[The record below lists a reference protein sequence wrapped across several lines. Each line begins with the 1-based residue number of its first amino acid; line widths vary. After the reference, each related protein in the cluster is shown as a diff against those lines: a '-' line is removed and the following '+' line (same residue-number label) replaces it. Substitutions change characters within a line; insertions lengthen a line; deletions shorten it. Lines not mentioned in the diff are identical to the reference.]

1 MKRYLVLDDGSYFE
15 GEGFGASTIST
26 GSLALFTG
34 NFGYQEALTD
44 PANAGKILVFSTPL
58 VGASG
63 INSIDYEAI
72 DPQVKG
78 IVVADL
84 PLTHDHSEQA
94 QNVNSYLAEK
104 RIPGLYGVDTHAL
117 VHRLRAEKIIKA
129 SVMDTADQHAFDQIK
144 ALVLPKNKTRQ
155 VSTVNPYAAPNVG
168 QTIAVIDLGLKH
180 SLLRSLSLR
189 RINAFT
195 MPFDV
200 APQEIANVQPDG
212 IIISNGPGDVQE
224 VLPAIKE
231 VFDRFYGK
239 LPILAIGLGYLAL
252 SSYLDFELADLPLP
266 FNGVNF
272 PVISQNTQHIWQTAM
287 NINAL
292 VLPIELDFDF
302 SEKYFDLHTDMLAG
316 FVSERHKVIAVA
328 FNPEGAPGSFD
339 ATVVYDDFLR
349 MLDENAEN

>member
-15 GEGFGASTIST
+15 GQAFGASTIST

-63 INSIDYEAI
+63 INAIDYEAI

-78 IVVADL
+78 LVVGDL
-84 PLTHDHSEQA
+84 PQTRAHSQRA
-94 QNVNSYLAEK
+94 QDVNAYLAEK
-104 RIPGLYGVDTHAL
+104 KIPGLFGVDTHAL
-117 VHRLRAEKIIKA
+117 VRRLCEEKVIKA
-129 SVMDTADQHAFDQIK
+129 SLMDTADQHAFDQIK

-155 VSTVNPYAAPNVG
+155 VSTVNPYAAPNIG
-168 QTIAVIDLGLKH
+168 QTVAVIDLGLKH

-189 RINAFT
+189 KINAFT
-195 MPFDV
+195 LPYDA
-200 APQEIANVQPDG
+200 APQEVANVQPDG
-212 IIISNGPGDVQE
+212 IIISNGPGDVDE
-224 VLPAIKE
+224 VLPALKPL
-231 VFDRFYGK
+231 FDRFYGK

-252 SSYLDFELADLPLP
+252 SSYLDFELAELPLP

-272 PVISQNTQHIWQTAM
+272 PVISQNTQRIWQTAM
-287 NINAL
+287 NIDAL
-292 VLPIELDFDF
+292 VLPTQLDLDF

-316 FVSERHKVIAVA
+316 FVSQRNKAIAVA
-328 FNPEGAPGSFD
+328 FNPEGAPGTFD
-339 ATVVYDDFLR
+339 ASVVYDDFLR
-349 MLDENAEN
+349 MLEENA